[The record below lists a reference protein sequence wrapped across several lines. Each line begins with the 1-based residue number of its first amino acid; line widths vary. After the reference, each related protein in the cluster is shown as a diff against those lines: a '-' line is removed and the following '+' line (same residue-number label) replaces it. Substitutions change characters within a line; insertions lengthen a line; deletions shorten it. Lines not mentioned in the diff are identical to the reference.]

1 MSVSPRP
8 VKNAPVSE
16 RDRAIGRDT
25 LAHGTLE
32 DLITPQLEPGRA
44 CLIVIRGQSVGLL
57 HELDPSRASTIGRAA
72 DVDLTIEDVAVS
84 RKHASV
90 ESGRDGFALL
100 DLDSTNGIF
109 VNGVRVKH
117 HMLRDGDRVQVGT
130 TTILKFC
137 YQDEVEASFQK
148 QLYDSAT
155 RDALTKIYNRKFFLE
170 TLDVDFAHAHRN
182 DTALSLILL
191 DIDHFKNVN
200 DTLGH
205 LAGDEALVQV
215 AILIQKALRTED
227 VLSRYGGEEFAVLLR
242 FTSGQAAISIA
253 ERIREAV
260 RDHTFKFEDHEFQ
273 LTVSI
278 GVATIWLKSYESPTD
293 LIKDSDEHLYR
304 AKQSGRNRVAY
315 AFGLNAQPASMPAE
329 QVDELEQKT
338 PPAEENESTTL
349 ELPPIAL
356 GSIGSQTMRV
366 DAETLERARRAAE
379 EAEAAEAAN
388 HPAVGS
394 GKGKTVKTRI
404 LRADLA
410 PGSKRKTK
418 PSRRKKK
425 RSKRR

>member
-1 MSVSPRP
+1 MPSL
-8 VKNAPVSE
+8 SE
-16 RDRAIGRDT
+16 RDRAIGRET

-32 DLITPQLEPGRA
+32 DLITPKLDPGRA
-44 CLIVIRGQSVGLL
+44 CLIVIRGHSVGLL
-57 HELDPSRASTIGRAA
+57 HELDASRASIIGRSA
-72 DVDLTIEDVAVS
+72 DVELTIDDVAVS
-84 RKHASV
+84 RKHASI

-137 YQDEVEASFQK
+137 YQDEVEASFQR

-155 RDALTKIYNRKFFLE
+155 RDPLTKIYNRKFFLE
-170 TLDVDFAHAHRN
+170 TLDVDFAHAHKN

-200 DTLGH
+200 DTYGH
-205 LAGDEALVQV
+205 LAGDQALVDISV
-215 AILIQKALRTED
+215 LIQKALRTED

-260 RDHTFKFEDHEFQ
+260 RDHTFVFEDHEFR

-278 GVATIWLKSYESPTD
+278 GVATIWLRSYESPTD

-315 AFGLNAQPASMPAE
+315 AFGLNAQPASMTAE
-329 QVDELEQKT
+329 RADEPDPET
-338 PPAEENESTTL
+338 PPVEKEQAKTL
-349 ELPPIAL
+349 ELPSVGS
-356 GSIGSQTMRV
+356 GSIGSQTMRIGP
-366 DAETLERARRAAE
+366 ETLERAGQAAE
-379 EAEAAEAAN
+379 EAEVAN
-388 HPAVGS
+388 RPAVVPGQ
-394 GKGKTVKTRI
+394 GKTVKTQI
-404 LRADLA
+404 KRADLA
-410 PGSKRKTK
+410 PGSKRKIAS
-418 PSRRKKK
+418 SRLKKKKK
-425 RSKRR
+425 RPKRR